1 MVTACTSG
9 PSPPSPTMP
18 SLPPTPPS
26 HLEPQNPC
34 LTFRLP
40 PCLTLPR
47 SPSPRP
53 GCGTLTSHTGGTDEA
68 GLPGQD
74 NLKCPKL
81 ADPPPKL
88 RSELNFVDSIPFDAS
103 ITLNTLRCPSR
114 CRQNSAPLT
123 GIEDPGWRSCSSKE
137 LDVEH
142 WPSAFFSLAGPQI
155 GCHPSVCARPCSW
168 IQSHR
173 VGHSVQRPSFET
185 PSWPCRRR
193 NQELFPSRLR
203 RCFQGRAAMAQR
215 GQSCEERSRRR
226 LAPLQYDLASPM
238 PGFVPLSQIRV
249 PWRLDSTVGRTMA
262 ESLRGNHTRLAAIT
276 RHGTRSE
283 SSHIGKPIAHYPLPG
298 LEGPCAA
305 SFLAAFSGRSVA
317 KA

>member
-1 MVTACTSG
+1 
-9 PSPPSPTMP
+9 MP

-47 SPSPRP
+47 SPSLRP

-68 GLPGQD
+68 GLPGRD
-74 NLKCPKL
+74 NPKSPKL
-81 ADPPPKL
+81 ADSPPKL

-114 CRQNSAPLT
+114 CRQHSAPLT

-142 WPSAFFSLAGPQI
+142 WPSAFFFFLPDFRSAAVRQSAHAHAPG
-155 GCHPSVCARPCSW
+155 
-168 IQSHR
+168 IQSRR
-173 VGHSVQRPSFET
+173 VGHSAQRPSFET

-193 NQELFPSRLR
+193 NQELFPSRSR
-203 RCFQGRAAMAQR
+203 RCFQGRAASG
-215 GQSCEERSRRR
+215 GQ
-226 LAPLQYDLASPM
+226 
-238 PGFVPLSQIRV
+238 
-249 PWRLDSTVGRTMA
+249 
-262 ESLRGNHTRLAAIT
+262 NTRD
-276 RHGTRSE
+276 
-283 SSHIGKPIAHYPLPG
+283 
-298 LEGPCAA
+298 
-305 SFLAAFSGRSVA
+305 
-317 KA
+317 